1 MGDTT
6 MKANLRRL
14 LLPILLLAAF
24 ATVPVPSWATTSIEV
39 RRDLAGQ
46 FLDVLFEERYLGRVL
61 NVAFDGL
68 PVVGGKNFAGDVE
81 GEIDEDRLHEALK
94 NILVENYS
102 SDELTAMVD
111 FYGSPT
117 GRSIL
122 SKRPLILKQ
131 VSDIVQVELI
141 RAIRTVMEREKQ

>member
-1 MGDTT
+1 

-24 ATVPVPSWATTSIEV
+24 ATVPVPSWATTSIEA

>member
-1 MGDTT
+1 
-6 MKANLRRL
+6 MKASSRRL
-14 LLPILLLAAF
+14 LLPILFLTAF
-24 ATVPVPSWATTSIEV
+24 AAAPATSLATTSIEI
-39 RRDLAGQ
+39 RRDLADQ
-46 FLDVLFEERYLGRVL
+46 FLEVLFEERYLGRLL

-81 GEIDEDRLHEALK
+81 SEIDEDRIHEALK

-102 SDELTAMVD
+102 SDELMAMVE

-122 SKRPLILKQ
+122 SKRPRVLKQ
-131 VSDIVQVELI
+131 VNEIVQVELI
-141 RAIRTVMEREKQ
+141 RAIRAVMEQEKQ

>member
-1 MGDTT
+1 
-6 MKANLRRL
+6 MKARSRRL
-14 LLPILLLAAF
+14 LLPIFLLAAC
-24 ATVPVPSWATTSIEV
+24 AAVPTAISAAASIET
-39 RRDLAGQ
+39 RRDLADR
-46 FLDVLFEERYLGRVL
+46 FSEVLFEEGYLGRVL

-81 GEIDEDRLHEALK
+81 GEIDEARIHEALK
-94 NILVENYS
+94 RILVENYS
-102 SDELTAMVD
+102 SDELMAMVD

-131 VSDIVQVELI
+131 VNDIVQVELI
-141 RAIRTVMEREKQ
+141 RAIRTVMERENQ

>member
-1 MGDTT
+1 
-6 MKANLRRL
+6 MKARSRRL
-14 LLPILLLAAF
+14 LLPIFLLAAC
-24 ATVPVPSWATTSIEV
+24 AAVPTAISAAASIET
-39 RRDLAGQ
+39 RRDLADR
-46 FLDVLFEERYLGRVL
+46 FLEVLFEERYLGRVL

-81 GEIDEDRLHEALK
+81 GEIDEARIHEALK
-94 NILVENYS
+94 RILVENYS
-102 SDELTAMVD
+102 SDELMAMVD

-131 VSDIVQVELI
+131 VNDIVQVELI
-141 RAIRTVMEREKQ
+141 RAIRTVMERENQ